1 MTMPRGQTTIRGEL
15 TGGRDFYSVISGF
28 RPLLASLV
36 TEQLDTSTINA
47 NYLSAYWPISEV
59 ALFVI
64 QIIDIRDKY
73 TSRYRVSLEIVF
85 QVSLSLF
92 RACAAPS
99 MHYCLLEIPWCKARF
114 CFLAK
119 FFFQVTLTWV
129 KCCIAMH
136 CGGRWNNFNWQGC
149 IKLQL
154 TTDCHSAEQMIWA
167 IGLWNLY
174 CRTWGCILQPSAS
187 WSPRGV

>member
-1 MTMPRGQTTIRGEL
+1 MIKNMFFLQQTWRAGLLILKVFMKTKQIRPKKHLKICYLTAQMPRGQTTIRGEL
-15 TGGRDFYSVISGF
+15 TGGRDFCSVISGF

-36 TEQLDTSTINA
+36 TEQLDTSTIND

-64 QIIDIRDKY
+64 QIIDIQEKY

-114 CFLAK
+114 CYLAK
-119 FFFQVTLTWV
+119 FFF
-129 KCCIAMH
+129 
-136 CGGRWNNFNWQGC
+136 R
-149 IKLQL
+149 
-154 TTDCHSAEQMIWA
+154 
-167 IGLWNLY
+167 
-174 CRTWGCILQPSAS
+174 
-187 WSPRGV
+187 